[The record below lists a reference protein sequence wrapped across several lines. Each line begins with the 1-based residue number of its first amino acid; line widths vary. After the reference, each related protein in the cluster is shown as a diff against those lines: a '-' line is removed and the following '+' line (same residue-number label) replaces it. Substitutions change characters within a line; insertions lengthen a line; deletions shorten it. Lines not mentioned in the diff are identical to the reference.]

1 MNRRLFTIIS
11 GILLLFSGLLL
22 FLVESDDFSQVRHRH
37 ITGLSQMVIIHE
49 SLAESV
55 LQVNNR
61 AYTHYDKV
69 SETSRQLREKHAQLL
84 ADMKSNATSNTEPFY
99 QRLSSLT
106 SLLEKELELIEDF
119 KTHNAIAHNAIIY
132 LPRITEISL
141 ASIPASMG
149 YERQVLNKLNAQTI
163 HAHLLKAND
172 QYAHVNILLTDFENS
187 LESINDEAAKEQIIK
202 FCAHN
207 RVVLESSRLAL
218 SALTSYERI
227 EDEIDDIL
235 EEILSDYSNY
245 NQGTHETLESYKN
258 VLAWFTI
265 LAMVIIILVL
275 YRNTKAHETL
285 EKEKERAQVT
295 LQSIG
300 DGVITTDNNGDITY
314 LNPVAER
321 LTGWTIADAINRP
334 LSEIFR
340 IVHEVSR
347 KTIANPVERCLENDT
362 VIHLSSHSILIS
374 RDEKEVAIEDSAAPI
389 RDNEGKII
397 GVVLVFHDI
406 SEQNILKQELS
417 WQATHDALTG
427 LINRFEFERRVE
439 HAMTTSRTDGRNHGL
454 LYIDLDQFK
463 VVNDTAGHIAG
474 DKVLRQV
481 AGIFN
486 NIVRDTDT
494 LARMGGDE
502 FGLLLQDCP
511 ADKALEIANQ
521 IISALSD
528 YRFWW
533 EDREYTVGASIGL
546 ATIDHSSESLQQ
558 VFSAADL
565 ACYAAKDAGRNRAH
579 QYHDRDEHTI
589 SHRSKMEQ
597 VSVIRNAL
605 TNNLFVLFAQPVFA
619 ITGEQVTAG
628 YEILIRMRDHD
639 GNMVLP
645 HQFLPAAEHF
655 DMMGEIDR
663 WVVDNTFKT
672 LREKAS
678 TGVHYFINLSGQSL
692 GNNELLHYIKQKLLE
707 YQLDPGEIGFEITET
722 AIVSNYMNAQRM
734 IEELAKIGCHFA
746 LDDFGTGLSS
756 YAYLR
761 HLRVDHLKIDGSF
774 VREMTKDP
782 VSNAIV
788 RSICELAK
796 SLEIKT
802 ITEMVEDRETLQAL
816 KAIGVDY
823 AQGHYLAKPSEFT

>member
-1 MNRRLFTIIS
+1 MSRRHFAVIT

-22 FLVESDDFSQVRHRH
+22 FLIEGGDSSQVRHRH
-37 ITGLSQMVIIHE
+37 ITGLSNLVITHE
-49 SLAESV
+49 SLAEAI

-69 SETSRQLREKHAQLL
+69 SQKSRQLSEAHASLV
-84 ADMKSNATSNTEPFY
+84 ADMESSINPDTQSFH
-99 QRLSSLT
+99 QRLKSLF
-106 SLLEKELELIEDF
+106 SLLQKELELVEDF
-119 KTHNAIAHNAIIY
+119 KTQNALAQNSIMY
-132 LPRITEISL
+132 LLRITETSL
-141 ASIPASMG
+141 ANIPASMVD
-149 YERQVLNKLNAQTI
+149 ERQMLNALTTHTI
-163 HAHLLKAND
+163 HAHVLKAHD
-172 QYAHVNILLTDFENS
+172 HYTHVRNLLTDFENS
-187 LESINDEAAKEQIIK
+187 LDSIDDQAAKERIMT

-207 RVVLESSRLAL
+207 RIVIDSSHLAFD
-218 SALTSYERI
+218 ALTEYERI
-227 EDEIDDIL
+227 EDEIDDLL
-235 EEILSDYSNY
+235 EEILQDYSDY
-245 NQGTHETLESYKN
+245 NQGKHETLETYKN
-258 VLAWFTI
+258 I
-265 LAMVIIILVL
+265 LALFTALALTIIIWVL
-275 YRNTKAHETL
+275 YRNIKAHETL
-285 EKEKERAQVT
+285 GKEKERAQVT

-300 DGVITTDNNGDITY
+300 DGVITTDKNGDVTY

-321 LTGWTIADAINRP
+321 LTGWAADDARNRP
-334 LSEIFR
+334 LSEIFSV
-340 IVHEVSR
+340 VHQVSR
-347 KTIANPVERCLENDT
+347 KPMSNPVELCLENDT
-362 VIHLSSHSILIS
+362 VIHLSNHSILIN
-374 RDEKEVAIEDSAAPI
+374 RNGKEIAIEDSAAPI
-389 RDNEGKII
+389 RDNQGNII

-427 LINRFEFERRVE
+427 LTNRFEFERLVE
-439 HAMTTSRTDGRNHGL
+439 HAMTTSRTDGRTHGL

-463 VVNDTAGHIAG
+463 IVNDTAGHIAG

-481 AGIFN
+481 AGIFS

-502 FGLLLQDCP
+502 FGLLLENCP
-511 ADKALEIANQ
+511 AEKALEIANQ
-521 IISALSD
+521 IIGALND
-528 YRFWW
+528 YQFWW
-533 EDREYTVGASIGL
+533 NDREYKVGASIGL
-546 ATIDHSSESLQQ
+546 ATIDQSSESLQQ

-579 QYHDRDEHTI
+579 QFHDSDEHTI

-597 VSVIRNAL
+597 VSIIRHAL

-619 ITGEQVTAG
+619 MTGEQVIVG
-628 YEILIRMRDHD
+628 YEILIRMRDQD
-639 GNMVLP
+639 GKMVLP
-645 HQFLPAAEHF
+645 HEFLPAAEHF
-655 DMMGEIDR
+655 DLMGEIDR
-663 WVVDNTFKT
+663 WVVENTFKM
-672 LREKAS
+672 LKEKAS
-678 TGVHYFINLSGQSL
+678 TGIRHFINLSGQSL
-692 GNNELLHYIKQKLLE
+692 GNNELLHYIKRKLLE

-734 IEELAKIGCHFA
+734 IEELAKMGCHFA

-761 HLRVDHLKIDGSF
+761 YLRVDHLKIDGSF

-802 ITEMVEDRETLQAL
+802 ITEMVEDKATLQAL